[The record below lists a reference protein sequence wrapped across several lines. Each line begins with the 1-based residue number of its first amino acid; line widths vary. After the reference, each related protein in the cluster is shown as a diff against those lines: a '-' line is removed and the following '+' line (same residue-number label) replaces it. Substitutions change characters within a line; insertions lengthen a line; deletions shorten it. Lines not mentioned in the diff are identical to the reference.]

1 MNGESCLLFPSTRK
15 LLARRKTEPR
25 TAATT
30 RAAQPPT
37 RRGGCETRSAVR
49 RAQAAGRAG
58 DEPCTRTAGRADA
71 VSARQSSGA
80 WRIVTDV

>member
-1 MNGESCLLFPSTRK
+1 MERAACSFHPQENCLL
-15 LLARRKTEPR
+15 AATEPR

-80 WRIVTDV
+80 WRMVTDV